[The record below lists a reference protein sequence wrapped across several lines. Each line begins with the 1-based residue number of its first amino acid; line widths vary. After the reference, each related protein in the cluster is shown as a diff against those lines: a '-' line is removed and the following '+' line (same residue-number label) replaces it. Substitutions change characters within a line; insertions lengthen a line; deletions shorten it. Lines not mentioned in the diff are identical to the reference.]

1 MGDVNAIKLGMWVTL
16 KLRSTRNLNIRALDD
31 SIPDESALTGHDRGF
46 FPYHPLT
53 ADGAYKTPEALCYNK
68 GFEKSVSER
77 WNYEVPDVP
86 AIKNDFTNRISYSD
100 VHVNDA
106 FKNGFRVFQ
115 GTHYRDYPKT
125 YGSITKLVELR
136 GSLLCV
142 FEHGIALIPVNERA
156 VAGEGSGGNIY
167 INTSNVLPENPK
179 IISDTFG
186 SQWKDSI
193 IKTPRGV
200 YGVDTIGKKI
210 WRTNGEEL
218 DFISDFKVQEFLN
231 QNISLTEREL
241 LPVIGVRNVKTHYNK
256 FKGDVMFTFY
266 DNLYGFEEKVWN
278 LCFNE
283 NLQRWVTFYS
293 WLPSYSENI
302 YNQYFSFDR
311 NTSKWISKLGVS
323 KYANDFADGVTLDN
337 VVIDSNTWS
346 TDLHLSN
353 RTLPTGTGV
362 KSIIEFELVR
372 DNYQNH
378 KLFEIVP
385 TNRKDD
391 SGHTIYSLKLR
402 EGVTY
407 ESLKSE
413 LYERNENGSIKK
425 DDERGIRIYLD
436 RDKQT
441 NPDKIVRLLNIR
453 AKIKVE
459 YDNPD
464 GDVALGEAYASGYN
478 NKTIV
483 DQGYYESVVAVIPK
497 YNM

>member
-1 MGDVNAIKLGMWVTL
+1 MALKDLDDWFDYPVNSSGEFIDVCLRQPLFRGDCYICQFTHRVNRNFQDPSAPTNDKIVDPHCWEENYEVADDVVKKENFEKINLGDVNAIKLGIWVTL
-16 KLRSTRNLNIRALDD
+16 RVRSTRNLNIRTLDD
-31 SIPDESALTGHDRGF
+31 SIPDETALTGHDRGF

-125 YGSITKLVELR
+125 YGSITKLIELR
-136 GSLLCV
+136 GNLLCV
-142 FEHGIALIPVNERA
+142 FEHGIGLIPVNERA
-156 VAGEGSGGNIY
+156 VAGEGSGGTVY

-241 LPVIGVRNVKTHYNK
+241 LPVIGVRNVKTHYNR

-278 LCFNE
+278 LCYNE

-311 NTSKWISKLGVS
+311 NTSKWITKLGVS
-323 KYANDFADGVTLDN
+323 KYNNDFSDGVTLDN
-337 VVIDSNTWS
+337 VVIDSDSWS

-362 KSIIEFELVR
+362 NSITEFELVR
-372 DNYQNH
+372 DNYKNH
-378 KLFEIVP
+378 ELFEIVP
-385 TNRKDD
+385 TNRVD
-391 SGHTIYSLKLR
+391 
-402 EGVTY
+402 
-407 ESLKSE
+407 KS
-413 LYERNENGSIKK
+413 
-425 DDERGIRIYLD
+425 
-436 RDKQT
+436 
-441 NPDKIVRLLNIR
+441 
-453 AKIKVE
+453 
-459 YDNPD
+459 
-464 GDVALGEAYASGYN
+464 
-478 NKTIV
+478 
-483 DQGYYESVVAVIPK
+483 
-497 YNM
+497 